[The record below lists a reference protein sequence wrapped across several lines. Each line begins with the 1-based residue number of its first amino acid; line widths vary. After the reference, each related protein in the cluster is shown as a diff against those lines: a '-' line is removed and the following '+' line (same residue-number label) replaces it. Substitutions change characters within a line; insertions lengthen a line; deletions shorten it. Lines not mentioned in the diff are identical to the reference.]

1 MEYTLVHLIDSLQS
15 TLKVL
20 KGDANTQLKSALHN
34 HERLPDKQMANLA
47 SRAIDLLHETE
58 QLLEPGP
65 SVLADHFLGWCLSLI
80 PPNPCMLIL
89 RIEGYVNSKCLCAA
103 VSLKI
108 PDILRGG
115 PKTLPDLAITSGARP
130 DRLRQVLRVLYNNGI
145 FGYNASTD
153 VYSNNTTSTL
163 LLSDHWTQWTNWVD
177 LYGNEFYDM
186 ARGIPESCRADA
198 VRMPGQINFDTD
210 KDMFTYFTEQG
221 WLKRLHKTLSG
232 GAVAQSLG
240 ILEDYPWGEVAE
252 STFLDVGGGF
262 GGLVALLLRNF
273 PNMRAG
279 ILDIPKVIE
288 QSKLSFHTP
297 DGQYADIGDRVALE
311 HLIAGDFLVE
321 IPSFEVYTMKWCL
334 HDWDNSKALR
344 ILSNIRRSILK
355 GPRSRLVLLES
366 LLKDGRMGR
375 LSRYGDIT
383 MMVSANGQERD
394 ESQWRALAKE
404 SGWEVNRI
412 FPLRSSWPCAIELV
426 PAWEFI
432 TAVSGVGYAYRESQI
447 NGERSINGNSPVN
460 GESEANDVSHVD
472 DEGHINGGDH
482 IGRNNNAVQM
492 HGIDEPA
499 DLNGIK
505 TRLVANSLGQF
516 TSHMSFL
523 EPWES
528 SKSNPF
534 YRSAPAEGFES
545 TNFKWVD
552 HPVKVTDIR
561 PIKDDFILDKQ
572 AFQFCTDPEDLS
584 QELLSA
590 LCSNDT
596 SVVKKLYYPRI
607 ERLIKDWTGAP
618 RVIIFDHTVRKRD
631 PGMDRKE
638 NPNGRE
644 QPATVVSL

>member
-1 MEYTLVHLIDSLQS
+1 MYTD
-15 TLKVL
+15 T
-20 KGDANTQLKSALHN
+20 
-34 HERLPDKQMANLA
+34 
-47 SRAIDLLHETE
+47 
-58 QLLEPGP
+58 
-65 SVLADHFLGWCLSLI
+65 
-80 PPNPCMLIL
+80 
-89 RIEGYVNSKCLCAA
+89 RIEGYVNSKCLSAA
-103 VSLKI
+103 VSLNI
-108 PDILRGG
+108 PDILREG
-115 PKTLPDLAITSGARP
+115 PKTLPDLAIASGARP

-145 FGYNASTD
+145 FSYSASAD
-153 VYSNNTTSTL
+153 LYSNNATSIL
-163 LLSDHWTQWTNWVD
+163 LLSDHWTQWKNWVD

-186 ARGIPESCRADA
+186 ARGIPESCRKDA

-252 STFLDVGGGF
+252 STFLDLGGGV
-262 GGLVALLLRNF
+262 GGLVALLLRKF

-279 ILDIPKVIE
+279 ILDISEVIE

-297 DGQYADIGDRVALE
+297 DGQYADIGDRVAPE
-311 HLIAGDFLVE
+311 YLIAGDFFVE
-321 IPSFEVYTMKWCL
+321 IPKFEVYTMKWCL
-334 HDWDNSKALR
+334 HDWDNSKALKV
-344 ILSNIRRSILK
+344 LSNIRRSIVK
-355 GPRSRLVLLES
+355 GPRSRFVILEA

-404 SGWEVNRI
+404 TGWEVNRI

-426 PAWEFI
+426 PAWDLI
-432 TAVSGVGYAYRESQI
+432 TVVNGVGHANGESQV
-447 NGERSINGNSPVN
+447 NSERPINGNSLGN
-460 GESEANDVSHVD
+460 NESSVNDVNYVE
-472 DEGHINGGDH
+472 DEGHIDGEDYFQKNDKA
-482 IGRNNNAVQM
+482 IQM
-492 HGIDEPA
+492 YGADKPA
-499 DLNGIK
+499 DLKYIK
-505 TRLVANSLGQF
+505 TGPVANPLNQF
-516 TSHMSFL
+516 TSQMSFL

-552 HPVKVTDIR
+552 YSVKVTDVR
-561 PIKDDFILDKQ
+561 PIKDDFSLDKH
-572 AFQFCTDPEDLS
+572 AFQFCNDSEDLS
-584 QELLSA
+584 PELLSA
-590 LCSNDT
+590 LRSNNT
-596 SVVKKLYYPRI
+596 SLVKKLYYPRV
-607 ERLIKDWTGAP
+607 ERLIKERTGAP

-631 PGMDRKE
+631 PYMDKKE